1 MGKRYWE
8 CFLEH
13 SELWKA
19 KSVALYGTGAIA
31 AEILEK
37 CKHIHIAGVYDR
49 DLRSGMLCDVRILN
63 IRDIRKDGIE
73 AIVIAAQPENVY
85 AIYKRIANT
94 AIGANVELYNIYGE
108 DLVALYGEQEHGFG
122 PEDHCFEQDAD
133 RLVEWIRSH
142 DVISFDI
149 FDTLVMRKVY
159 EPHDVFYLVQDLADK
174 RGIKADGFYADRIQA
189 EINLI
194 RRIPTLAEIYDE
206 FQRLT
211 KVSDR
216 VREELSRIETEIER
230 LVIVPREKMVDIFH
244 KAIDMKKRVYLI
256 SDMYLPTALLE
267 EILEQNGIT
276 GYVKLYNSCDFHR
289 PKVDGLFEIFT
300 GQVEGKRYLHIGDHA
315 QADGECANRAGMDS
329 YVIKK
334 GSEICEASMFQDVGL
349 NIRTWNEK
357 LLYGFFVSRLFND
370 PFCVGA
376 DGRIIVR
383 RVADLAF
390 CGAAP
395 TAAAFAEWL
404 RVIRE
409 KEGRKILFG
418 ARDGW
423 LFQKMLEEKY
433 PDIGIY
439 FYTSRL
445 ACLHCRT
452 SLEKKENYTRYL
464 SETGVAETGEY
475 LFFDLASS
483 GTCLAE
489 LADRFG
495 LDLKGV
501 FLYRYDCGNK
511 DRRHLQILSYFPEDS
526 NSMFW
531 KNYKFFEMVL
541 TSPEPSLK
549 EFDKMGRPVFEEEYR
564 SASEMEC
571 TLELQEAVKDFYDMY
586 GLFCDDSPVSTEFLD
601 GTMSVLEG
609 NRICVKDR
617 RVKELC
623 IYDSY
628 GEGRIRIMEGLD
640 GIVIVP

>member
-8 CFLEH
+8 CFQEH
-13 SELWKA
+13 SELWKER
-19 KSVALYGTGAIA
+19 SVALYGTGMIA
-31 AEILEK
+31 SEILEK

-63 IRDIRKDGIE
+63 IREIRKDGIE

-85 AIYKRIANT
+85 AIYNRIANK
-94 AIGANVELYNIYGE
+94 AIAANVGLYNIYGE
-108 DLVALYGEQEHGFG
+108 DLTALYGEQECRFEPDG
-122 PEDHCFEQDAD
+122 HCFEQDAD
-133 RLVEWIRSH
+133 SLLEWIQSH

-149 FDTLVMRKVY
+149 FDTLIMRKVY
-159 EPHDVFYLVQDLADK
+159 EPHDVFYIVQNIADQ
-174 RGIKADGFYADRIQA
+174 RGIKVDRFYANRIQA

-194 RRIPTLAEIYDE
+194 RRIPTLAEIYKE

-211 KVSDR
+211 KVSDL
-216 VREELSRIETEIER
+216 VKEELSQIEAEVER
-230 LVIVPREKMVDIFH
+230 HVIIPREKMVDIFH

-267 EILEQNGIT
+267 DILEQNGVT
-276 GYVKLYNSCDFHR
+276 GYIKLYNSCDFHR
-289 PKVDGLFEIFT
+289 PKVDGLFEIFVRQT
-300 GQVEGKRYLHIGDHA
+300 EGKRYLHIGDHA

-334 GSEICEASMFQDVGL
+334 GSEICESSMFQNVGL

-357 LLYGFFVSRLFND
+357 LLYGSFVSRLFNN
-370 PFCVGA
+370 PFCVEA
-376 DGRIIVR
+376 NGRIVVQ
-383 RVADLAF
+383 RVEDLAF
-390 CGAAP
+390 CGIAP
-395 TAAAFAEWL
+395 TAAAFAEWMRL
-404 RVIRE
+404 IWK
-409 KEGRKILFG
+409 KEGREILFG

-423 LFQKMLEEKY
+423 LFKKMLEEKY

-464 SETGVAETGEY
+464 SKTGVMGTGEY

-489 LADRFG
+489 LVDRFG
-495 LDLKGV
+495 LNLKGV

-511 DRRHLQILSYFPEDS
+511 DREHLQILSYFPEDS

-549 EFDKMGRPVFEEEYR
+549 EFDKMGRPIFEDEYR
-564 SASEMEC
+564 SASEMKC
-571 TLELQEAVKDFYDMY
+571 TLKLQETVKDFYDTY
-586 GLFCDDSPVSTEFLD
+586 CLFCDDSPVSTEFLD
-601 GTMSVLEG
+601 GTMSVFEA
-609 NRICVKDR
+609 NKVCVKDR

-628 GEGRIRIMEGLD
+628 GEGRIRIMEGLED
-640 GIVIVP
+640 SELS